1 MISIISGTNRPLS
14 KSMVIANF
22 YADQLRDAGIE
33 YALLSLEDL
42 PRDFVFQDLYGS
54 RSTELNATIEKFVTN
69 ADKFVF
75 VIPEYNGSFPGILKS
90 FIDGIH
96 PRNFRDKK
104 AGIIGVSDGHAGN
117 LRGQEHLTG
126 ILNYL
131 KVHVHYN
138 KPKISMIDQLVDENN
153 VLTDERAMRLLK
165 EHALA
170 IANW

>member
-1 MISIISGTNRPLS
+1 MITIISATNRPGS
-14 KSMVIANF
+14 KSLVIANF
-22 YADQLRDAGIE
+22 YADLLKEAGTD
-33 YALLSLEDL
+33 YRLLSLVDL
-42 PRDFVFQDLYGS
+42 PREFVFQDLYGV
-54 RSTELNATIEKFVTN
+54 RTDELNATIETFVTK

-138 KPKISMIDQLVDENN
+138 KPKISMVDKLVDENN
-153 VLTDERAMRLLK
+153 TLTDERAMRILK

-170 IANW
+170 ISMW

>member
-1 MISIISGTNRPLS
+1 MITIISATNRPAS
-14 KSMVIANF
+14 KSLVIANF
-22 YADQLRDAGIE
+22 YADMLRDSGVE
-33 YALLSLEDL
+33 HTLLSLEDL

-54 RSTELNATIEKFVTN
+54 KSAELNATIEKFVTT

-96 PRNFRDKK
+96 PRHFRDKK

-138 KPKISMIDQLVDENN
+138 KPKISMVDELVDANN
-153 VLTDERAMRLLK
+153 VLTDERAMRILK

-170 IANW
+170 MSAW